1 MREAYSLAMNSLAS
15 KLLEMY
21 RPGEMS
27 GQRSSHSLTPLA
39 ALGPMTWGTT
49 YVVTTH
55 LLPPDRP
62 LLAGLLRA
70 LPAGLLL
77 LAIAR
82 ELPRGIWIGRA
93 AVLGTLNIGL
103 FFALLF
109 LAAERLP
116 GGVAATV
123 GAIQPL
129 LVALLAW
136 PLLHERATPLRV
148 GAAIAG
154 AGGVALL
161 VLKAGAHL
169 DSVGLLA
176 ALGATLSMTF
186 GTLLTKRWGRPGGLL
201 AFTSWQL
208 LAGALVLLPAA
219 ALIEG
224 APPTFTTNNVLG
236 FTYLTLVGTAGA
248 YVLWFWGLSRMPAGA
263 AAMLPLLSPVVALVV
278 GVAFDG
284 ETMTAAQ
291 LAGATLVLG
300 AVLTSVSRG
309 ARPAASAR
317 AARRPRPAAATPR

>member
-1 MREAYSLAMNSLAS
+1 
-15 KLLEMY
+15 MY
-21 RPGEMS
+21 LPGKMF
-27 GQRSSHSLTPLA
+27 GHRTPSLTALA
-39 ALGPMTWGTT
+39 ALGPMSWGTT

-77 LAIAR
+77 LALSR
-82 ELPRGIWIGRA
+82 ELPATRQWAGRA

-109 LAAERLP
+109 LAAGRLP

-136 PLLHERATPLRV
+136 PVLRERITPVRIV
-148 GAAIAG
+148 AAAAG

-161 VLKAGAHL
+161 VLRAGAHL

-176 ALGATLSMTF
+176 ALGATLSMTC
-186 GTLLTKRWGRPGGLL
+186 GTLLTKRWGRPGSLL

-208 LAGALVLLPAA
+208 LAGALVLLPAML
-219 ALIEG
+219 LIEG
-224 APPTFTTNNVLG
+224 PPPTITTNNALG

-263 AAMLPLLSPVVALVV
+263 AATLPLLSPVVALIV

-284 ETMTAAQ
+284 ETLTAAQ
-291 LAGATLVLG
+291 IAGALLVLT
-300 AVLTSVSRG
+300 AVLTSVTQPSR
-309 ARPAASAR
+309 SAR
-317 AARRPRPAAATPR
+317 AARPRRPAVATPR

>member
-1 MREAYSLAMNSLAS
+1 
-15 KLLEMY
+15 
-21 RPGEMS
+21 MS
-27 GQRSSHSLTPLA
+27 
-39 ALGPMTWGTT
+39 WGTT

-55 LLPPDRP
+55 LLPPERP

-77 LAIAR
+77 LALGR
-82 ELPRGIWIGRA
+82 ELPRGVWIGRA
-93 AVLGTLNIGL
+93 ALLGMLNIGL

-123 GAIQPL
+123 GAVQPL

-136 PLLHERATPLRV
+136 PLLGERADRV
-148 GAAIAG
+148 RIGAAITG

-169 DSVGLLA
+169 DTVGLLA

-208 LAGALVLLPAA
+208 IAGAAVLAPATALVEGPPPALSA
-219 ALIEG
+219 S
-224 APPTFTTNNVLG
+224 NVAG
-236 FTYLTLVGTAGA
+236 FAYLTLVGTAGA
-248 YVLWFWGLSRMPAGA
+248 YALWFWGLSRMAAAA

-284 ETMTAAQ
+284 EAMTAAQ
-291 LAGATLVLG
+291 VAGALLVLG
-300 AVLTSVSRG
+300 AVLASVSQPPAGRTAAAPG
-309 ARPAASAR
+309 AAR
-317 AARRPRPAAATPR
+317 AGRPLRPAAATRR

>member
-1 MREAYSLAMNSLAS
+1 MYLLS
-15 KLLEMY
+15 K
-21 RPGEMS
+21 MS
-27 GQRSSHSLTPLA
+27 DHPSSSSSLTPLA
-39 ALGPMTWGTT
+39 ALGPMAWGTT

-82 ELPRGIWIGRA
+82 ELPKGIWIGRA

-123 GAIQPL
+123 GAMQPL

-136 PLLHERATPLRV
+136 PLLHERATPVRI
-148 GAAIAG
+148 AAALAG

-161 VLKAGAHL
+161 VLKAGAHP
-169 DSVGLLA
+169 DGVGLLA

-219 ALIEG
+219 ALVEG
-224 APPTFTTNNVLG
+224 APPTITTNNVLG
-236 FTYLTLVGTAGA
+236 FAYLTLVGTAGA
-248 YVLWFWGLSRMPAGA
+248 YVLWFWGLGRMPAAA
-263 AAMLPLLSPVVALVV
+263 AAMLPLLSPVVALIV
-278 GVAFDG
+278 GVAYDA
-284 ETMTAAQ
+284 EAMTAPQ
-291 LAGATLVLG
+291 LAGAALVLI
-300 AVLTSVSRG
+300 AVLTSVMPSSAAARAG
-309 ARPAASAR
+309 RPHRPAV
-317 AARRPRPAAATPR
+317 ATPR